1 MFDFEFFSFFLLC
14 SSSPQQWRPPPERK
28 QFWLLIKNKKQL
40 RSSILYWPQ
49 PCCSTVVALYHCRAG
64 YSALCIYIGRGTPL
78 SCFVSLC
85 FAILFL
91 TVISMPG
98 LLHNILDK
106 CQQLCPP
113 FQWILWALIYITDT
127 ANMSYGCIIWM
138 HIAYSKMFLY
148 LLMLLKVTMF
158 VSVLCQHWKW
168 PRYSTHICV
177 NFWHKGFPF
186 KHWLCLFCSSGCKIH
201 EADLKKIF

>member
-1 MFDFEFFSFFLLC
+1 MILVGVSATRSQGPKDPQEVGPLFYFLLTSPSYRPAFKSLLSRNNWGEMYRLLLINHIGTVNKFRFKFKFRFPYQFDFFIVF
-14 SSSPQQWRPPPERK
+14 SPQQWRPPPERK
-28 QFWLLIKNKKQL
+28 HFWLLIKNKKQL
-40 RSSILYWPQ
+40 HSSRLYWPQ

-64 YSALCIYIGRGTPL
+64 YSALCKYIGRGTPL
-78 SCFVSLC
+78 SCFVSFS

-127 ANMSYGCIIWM
+127 ANMS
-138 HIAYSKMFLY
+138 A
-148 LLMLLKVTMF
+148 
-158 VSVLCQHWKW
+158 
-168 PRYSTHICV
+168 
-177 NFWHKGFPF
+177 
-186 KHWLCLFCSSGCKIH
+186 
-201 EADLKKIF
+201 